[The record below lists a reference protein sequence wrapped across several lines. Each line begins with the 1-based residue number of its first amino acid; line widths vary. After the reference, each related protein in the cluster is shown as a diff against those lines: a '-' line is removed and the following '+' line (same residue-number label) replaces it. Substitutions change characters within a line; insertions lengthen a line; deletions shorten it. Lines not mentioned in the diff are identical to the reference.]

1 MGRRVVTRALASGHS
16 VTAFSRHPDG
26 AGQGERL
33 RKIAGDVRNSADVSH
48 IVEGQDAVVVTLG
61 AGLRKSDLLERAI
74 ENIMISMRRFG
85 VRRIVALGP
94 AGALHGIREAS
105 RDQSLPTKLVMQV
118 FVLFV
123 IKNLMEQ
130 QRLMQRAIASS
141 GLDYTIVNPP
151 RLLGS
156 GTWSVSRARPRSTA
170 RGYADCLRRRG
181 RLHRKS
187 AERRKSHSR
196 EPHNSLVATLRRQ
209 EKKVAREID
218 SPGVESCNLNLEQPA
233 RSPQHTATLKIR
245 MGPRALH
252 FISKNAK

>member
-1 MGRRVVTRALASGHS
+1 MKIVVFGGSGDMGRRVVTRALASGHS

-151 RLLGS
+151 RLLEGA
-156 GTWSVSRARPRSTA
+156 G
-170 RGYADCLRRRG
+170 RG
-181 RLHRKS
+181 RYRVRDHVLPPGGTQIAYDDGADFIVKVLN
-187 AERRKSHSR
+187 EGSHIR
-196 EPHNSLVATLRRQ
+196 E
-209 EKKVAREID
+209 
-218 SPGVESCNLNLEQPA
+218 SPTIA
-233 RSPQHTATLKIR
+233 W
-245 MGPRALH
+245 
-252 FISKNAK
+252 